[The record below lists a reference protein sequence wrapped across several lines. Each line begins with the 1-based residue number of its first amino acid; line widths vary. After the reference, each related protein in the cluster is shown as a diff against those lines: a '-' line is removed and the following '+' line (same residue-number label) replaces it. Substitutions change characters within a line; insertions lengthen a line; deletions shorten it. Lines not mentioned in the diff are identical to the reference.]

1 MRAVSPSPSFSS
13 SSSSSS
19 SCSFYSVP
27 PSPQSKT
34 SSPPSSV
41 SNSYHS
47 STGTPSRAI
56 NMPRPANVDDTAG
69 FMAAAR
75 ALTQKNLAN
84 ASSTVKSASGSENG
98 GTKSPR
104 PLSPTAPEFVP
115 SPASS
120 SVAGHHGDT
129 KGTFSPSTKGTGQ
142 NVRTSSPTGFNPTVE
157 EFVPSSAASSVSE
170 NNAAK
175 KKQTTGEFFMI
186 CYTLQGIA
194 NRNLFVVNNNVKGT
208 GLDGSTSKSYVADV
222 DDTAKFV
229 AAMRA
234 LKSRGT
240 VSATNDH
247 VASSTVEE
255 TPKVPGQVD
264 NDIGSMVTGG
274 MEHHQQSPSKDSF
287 TSSTKAE
294 KASSGNGA
302 EIVALSSEDSGRM
315 IGETSFLDEPATPT
329 KKPVKPARLAD
340 VDDTAGFMAAA
351 RMLRRTPGKPS
362 VSLET
367 FGKLNDNA
375 GDQNTAKDARVGVF
389 TEPVAGVG
397 DAGGFTTAAQ
407 ALNNAQTSRL
417 SMSPGD
423 HFVSAA
429 TSPEKSMNTSK
440 LKTDISVIND
450 NFSAPVAASQQ
461 TESSQEKIPSV
472 DDTMGF
478 LAAVRALKE
487 RRTSVSATV
496 PEEKKSSGKTRVF
509 LFNGI
514 CEVLTLL
521 DDGQPKSGTTKAS
534 HIPSATAVE
543 NEDRENLIT
552 FKSWGAPAPRDK
564 PSKSSNPNW
573 CYGTDASLLASQ
585 VRRIVLNGL
594 PSTWATPTK
603 ALSLIHDGA
612 IEKISIAPSGN
623 AHIIF
628 CDHEACKA
636 FYDKYPNGIGLGP
649 NNVYVEIVQ
658 EVDVIS
664 SQLAVNRSVGAT
676 RVVRA
681 VGVDLGITMAQFYQ
695 IAAGNNRK
703 IEKIVDSYAPD
714 EVSRPFPPCSGL
726 SGLTNPTRLALCTS
740 ASAALRT
747 LSVSDPCWFETS
759 TGSLAMSN
767 TERTRKSC
775 LHACFFFFSLFFW
788 Y

>member
-41 SNSYHS
+41 SNSYHT
-47 STGTPSRAI
+47 STGAPSRAI
-56 NMPRPANVDDTAG
+56 NMPRTANVDDTAG

-75 ALTQKNLAN
+75 ALTQENLAN
-84 ASSTVKSASGSENG
+84 ASSTVKSASGSEDG
-98 GTKSPR
+98 GTKSPPR

-115 SPASS
+115 SSASS

-170 NNAAK
+170 NNVAK
-175 KKQTTGEFFMI
+175 KEQTTGEFFMI

-194 NRNLFVVNNNVKGT
+194 NRNLFVVNNNVNGT
-208 GLDGSTSKSYVADV
+208 GLDSSTSKSYVADV

-255 TPKVPGQVD
+255 IPKAPGQVD
-264 NDIGSMVTGG
+264 NDIGSMVTDR

-294 KASSGNGA
+294 KASSGNSA

-315 IGETSFLDEPATPT
+315 VGETSSLDEPATPT
-329 KKPVKPARLAD
+329 KKPVKPAKLGD

-362 VSLET
+362 VPLET
-367 FGKLNDNA
+367 FDKLNDNA
-375 GDQNTAKDARVGVF
+375 GDQTTAKDANVGVF

-407 ALNNAQTSRL
+407 ALNNAQNRRL

-429 TSPEKSMNTSK
+429 TSPEKSMDTSK
-440 LKTDISVIND
+440 LKTGISAIND
-450 NFSAPVAASQQ
+450 NFPAPVAASQQ
-461 TESSQEKIPSV
+461 TESSQEKKIPSV

-487 RRTSVSATV
+487 RRTNVSATV
-496 PEEKKSSGKTRVF
+496 PEIKKSSGKTRVF
-509 LFNGI
+509 LFSGI
-514 CEVLTLL
+514 YQVLTLL
-521 DDGQPKSGTTKAS
+521 DDGQPKSGTAEAS

-543 NEDRENLIT
+543 DEDRENLIT

-623 AHIIF
+623 AHILF

-649 NNVYVEIVQ
+649 NNVYVEIGQ

-681 VGVDLGITMAQFYQ
+681 VGVDLGITMAQLYQ

-714 EVSRPFPPCSGL
+714 EVS
-726 SGLTNPTRLALCTS
+726 
-740 ASAALRT
+740 
-747 LSVSDPCWFETS
+747 
-759 TGSLAMSN
+759 
-767 TERTRKSC
+767 
-775 LHACFFFFSLFFW
+775 
-788 Y
+788 